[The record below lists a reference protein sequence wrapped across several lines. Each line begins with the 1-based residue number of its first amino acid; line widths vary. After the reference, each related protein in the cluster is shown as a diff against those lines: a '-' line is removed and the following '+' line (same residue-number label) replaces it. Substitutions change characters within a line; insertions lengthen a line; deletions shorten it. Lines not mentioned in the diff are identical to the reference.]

1 MTHSGH
7 MNFELKM
14 ADQSSGASEQ
24 HSAEVSETL
33 VSSNEFLKPHMKD
46 TDGHAVNS
54 PEESLSP
61 ASVIYFKEAL
71 TYNSS
76 NVSTIQF
83 TQTSTSL
90 PSPVRYEFQIEKTN
104 KKTRTFGSLATAP
117 PPPSDRPLGNCGP
130 STICSRD
137 SHNSPQHHGGHIG

>member
-76 NVSTIQF
+76 IQF

-104 KKTRTFGSLATAP
+104 KKTRSEYMIVCIMGLFN
-117 PPPSDRPLGNCGP
+117 RM
-130 STICSRD
+130 
-137 SHNSPQHHGGHIG
+137 

>member
-76 NVSTIQF
+76 IQF

-104 KKTRTFGSLATAP
+104 KKTRSEY
-117 PPPSDRPLGNCGP
+117 
-130 STICSRD
+130 I
-137 SHNSPQHHGGHIG
+137 I

>member
-1 MTHSGH
+1 MTHGH

-14 ADQSSGASEQ
+14 ADQSSGASEK

-46 TDGHAVNS
+46 IDGHVVNS

-61 ASVIYFKEAL
+61 ASVIFFKEAL

-76 NVSTIQF
+76 NVIQF
-83 TQTSTSL
+83 TQTSSSL

-104 KKTRTFGSLATAP
+104 KKTRSEYM
-117 PPPSDRPLGNCGP
+117 
-130 STICSRD
+130 I
-137 SHNSPQHHGGHIG
+137 